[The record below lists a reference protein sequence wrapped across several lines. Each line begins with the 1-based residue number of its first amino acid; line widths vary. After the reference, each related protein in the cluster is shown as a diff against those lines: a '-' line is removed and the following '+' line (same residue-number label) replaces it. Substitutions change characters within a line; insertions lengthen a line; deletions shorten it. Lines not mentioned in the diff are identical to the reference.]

1 MGSMNRVNYIYLR
14 ERNDID
20 SIVTAYYVSKGGTL
34 PKFMFINL
42 FKLWILS
49 EITINDIINYYDI
62 KFKLS
67 ILFNKEGEVIKIY

>member
-1 MGSMNRVNYIYLR
+1 MNRVNYIYLR

-34 PKFMFINL
+34 PKFMFISL